1 MIQKGG
7 IGRRGLLGAGIS
19 AGTAGGTAPR
29 VAWAQEGYPT
39 RPVVLVTGYPP
50 GGHTDITTRAM
61 AEHMARVLGQ
71 PVVVENKPG
80 AATAVAAQQVVQAR
94 PDGYQLLMGTASL
107 AINPALQPGTPPQDP
122 RRDLLPVGMAYRT
135 AFVLHVHPDVPARTL
150 PEFIAYAKSRPGQ
163 LNYGSGGNGAVN
175 HLAFALLCLQAGLD
189 MVHVP
194 YRGDPPATLDLQAGR
209 VQAIFQSPVAAAPSV
224 QAGKT
229 RALAVSAS
237 ERLSGWPKLPTVAE
251 VLPDYEAVFWQGLF
265 APLGTPEPVTAKL
278 AAALRAAT
286 DDAGLRAQMET
297 RGVTLVTGDGAAL
310 RRLLAAD
317 TDRWGELI
325 RSAGIRTE

>member
-1 MIQKGG
+1 M
-7 IGRRGLLGAGIS
+7 LGAG
-19 AGTAGGTAPR
+19 ATLAALGPAM
-29 VAWAQEGYPT
+29 AQESYPN

-50 GGHTDITTRAM
+50 GGHTDITTRAL
-61 AEHMARVLGQ
+61 AEHMARSLGQ

-80 AATAVAAQQVVQAR
+80 AATAIAAQQAVQAR

-122 RRDLLPVGMAYRT
+122 RRELLPVGMAYRT
-135 AFVLHVHPDVPARTL
+135 SFVLHVHADLPVRSL
-150 PEFIAYAKSRPGQ
+150 PEFLAFAKERPGR

-175 HLAFALLCLQAGLD
+175 HLAFALLCQQTGLD

-224 QAGKT
+224 AAGKT
-229 RALAVSAS
+229 RALAVSS
-237 ERLSGWPKLPTVAE
+237 RDRLRGWPELPAVAE
-251 VLPDYEAVFWQGLF
+251 LLPGYEAVFWQGLF
-265 APLGTPEPVTAKL
+265 APIGTPEPVTAKL

-286 DDAGLRAQMET
+286 DDAELREAMER
-297 RGVTLVTGDGAAL
+297 RGVTLVSGDADYL
-310 RRLLAAD
+310 QRLLAED
-317 TDRWGELI
+317 TERWGGLI
-325 RSAGIRTE
+325 RSAGIRAE